1 MFLTE
6 PDPGHPNRL
15 LRTQYPD
22 APFERLLTWLLAIPL
37 WQRPSTVVGERLA
50 DFKRELADLRA
61 TGNATQVAD
70 YQAGTAP
77 PTATPAVTPSLA
89 PTDRMAKARAVAK
102 ANRDAKKL
110 VGSSA

>member
-37 WQRPSTVVGERLA
+37 WQRPATVLGQRLA
-50 DFKRELADLRA
+50 EFKRELADLRA

-70 YQAGTAP
+70 YQAGTLP
-77 PTATPAVTPSLA
+77 PTETPAVTPSIA
-89 PTDRMAKARAVAK
+89 PTDRMAKARAAAQRK
-102 ANRDAKKL
+102 REAQKL
-110 VGSSA
+110 SASA